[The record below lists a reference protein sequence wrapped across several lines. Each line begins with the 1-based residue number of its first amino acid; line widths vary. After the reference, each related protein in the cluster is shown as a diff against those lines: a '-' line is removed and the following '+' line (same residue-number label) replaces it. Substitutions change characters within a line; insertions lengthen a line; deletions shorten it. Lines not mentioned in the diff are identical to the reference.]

1 MKRYAYHI
9 AIVGMVILIAARTGS
24 SDAGKETAAARVA
37 RLVAQLGADRF
48 AQREAASK
56 ELEAVGEPA
65 LPALRKAAASSDNLE
80 VRRRAERIIQALAW
94 VVTKRELKKLQG
106 TWYLTSYETDGKRI
120 KGADKAHVFIFKG
133 DQWSIQVGGHV
144 FQAGTVQRIEVKE
157 KCNAID
163 LLITGAGGI
172 GVTGVSIYALEGESL
187 KYVNGSPRPTEFVT
201 KRGDGRHYLTFRRA
215 RP

>member
-1 MKRYAYHI
+1 MKRYPYHL
-9 AIVGMVILIAARTGS
+9 AIVGVVILIAAGKGS
-24 SDAGKETAAARVA
+24 SAAGKVTSAARVA
-37 RLVAQLGADRF
+37 RLIAQLGADCF

-56 ELEAVGEPA
+56 ELEAIGEPA
-65 LPALRKAAASSDNLE
+65 LPALRKAAASSDDLE
-80 VRRRAERIIQALAW
+80 IRQRAKRIVQSLARL
-94 VVTKRELKKLQG
+94 VTNRELKKLQG

-133 DQWSIQVGGHV
+133 DKWSILVGGHL

-157 KCNAID
+157 KFNAID
-163 LLITGAGGI
+163 LLIAGAGGI

-201 KRGDGRHYLTFRRA
+201 KKGDGRHYLTFRRA
-215 RP
+215 SP